1 MAYVIG
7 IDIGTS
13 GTKTI
18 LFDENGKTI
27 AGKTVEYPLYTPQN
41 GWAEQDPEDWWRATL
56 EGLKAVMTG
65 IDARDVRGI
74 GITRFFRISRNPLV
88 VLEMRHGL
96 AHAGCLVNRR
106 RRNPLGAFNN
116 VKCSNHITF
125 EISDVGAHG
134 QSEGI
139 LGRKPSDNLLHPFL
153 GLLQS
158 PLYQCA
164 KRKVV
169 VGSRQHAEF
178 VFRLKKCTFGI
189 PITSTVQMSESSP
202 EEIVETVQIKNP
214 QRGPKFRQAC
224 RLAATANGLRDVRA
238 GWVSR

>member
-74 GITRFFRISRNPLV
+74 GLSGQMHGLVMLDKQGKVLRKSIIWCDQRTGEECKELTALVGADRLMDITKSPAVTGFTASKILWVKKHEPELFDKCSTILLPKDYIRREGNGSVRCVRYAADGYRKTLLV
-88 VLEMRHGL
+88 VR
-96 AHAGCLVNRR
+96 
-106 RRNPLGAFNN
+106 
-116 VKCSNHITF
+116 
-125 EISDVGAHG
+125 
-134 QSEGI
+134 
-139 LGRKPSDNLLHPFL
+139 
-153 GLLQS
+153 S
-158 PLYQCA
+158 PG
-164 KRKVV
+164 K
-169 VGSRQHAEF
+169 
-178 VFRLKKCTFGI
+178 
-189 PITSTVQMSESSP
+189 
-202 EEIVETVQIKNP
+202 
-214 QRGPKFRQAC
+214 
-224 RLAATANGLRDVRA
+224 DRA
-238 GWVSR
+238 GRFALRKNV